1 MGQCRWGY
9 GLLAAGLLGV
19 EVLIGRFAHDRLIR
33 PYGGD
38 FLITIFLY
46 CLARSVGRGPAKPAL
61 ASALLVSYAV
71 ELAQYAHLAARLG
84 LGQSRGAR
92 LVLGSAFSWADMLA
106 YTLGAL
112 LVLAVEQRRGRNHP
126 TRLPFA
132 NNKMK

>member
-1 MGQCRWGY
+1 MGRRRWGY

-46 CLARSVGRGPAKPAL
+46 CLARGAGGRPVKPVLAGAL
-61 ASALLVSYAV
+61 MVSYLV

-84 LGQSRGAR
+84 LGHSRVAR

-112 LVLAVEQRRGRNHP
+112 LVLAVEQRRGRARGGALTP
-126 TRLPFA
+126 SAGRQ
-132 NNKMK
+132 